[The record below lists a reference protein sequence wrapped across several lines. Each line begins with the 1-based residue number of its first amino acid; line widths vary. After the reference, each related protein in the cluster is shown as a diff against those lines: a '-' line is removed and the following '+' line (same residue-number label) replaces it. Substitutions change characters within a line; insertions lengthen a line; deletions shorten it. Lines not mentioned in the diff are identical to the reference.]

1 MAPRKKKDEEPKKV
15 DPVQKIKDAVVMPER
30 RRVGRPSTYTED
42 MADAL
47 VDLMIEGQDIV
58 MACENL
64 GLNRGSVYR
73 WMDQHPDFESR
84 CARAREGMTEKRI
97 HDLRQRIKDAR
108 VSGEDPAFLRVE
120 VSFEQWNAERIA
132 PKLYG
137 NRVKTEV
144 TGKDGAPMQLQTQ
157 VQVIDSRML
166 DPEQRDALRQI
177 LLAAA
182 NEGEQTDE

>member
-1 MAPRKKKDEEPKKV
+1 MLATEQAK
-15 DPVQKIKDAVVMPER
+15 
-30 RRVGRPSTYTED
+30 GRAY
-42 MADAL
+42 AD
-47 VDLMIEGQDIV
+47 
-58 MACENL
+58 NSS
-64 GLNRGSVYR
+64 RGR
-73 WMDQHPDFESR
+73 TGFE
-84 CARAREGMTEKRI
+84 AHRAGRGR
-97 HDLRQRIKDAR
+97 
-108 VSGEDPAFLRVE
+108 SGEGAASGVWPTCDSGFQRFFFGSLGVFPAFLRVE